1 MQGFR
6 DSRPHLINITMDDDT
21 QPVYCLGF
29 GIPFSELTN
38 KEKETAFTSM
48 VYLAGKYE
56 TEISRLRDELERAK
70 PHRVRVYVRKIAK
83 KRK

>member
-1 MQGFR
+1 MGNKC
-6 DSRPHLINITMDDDT
+6 SGPHLINITMSDDT

-38 KEKETAFTSM
+38 EEKETAFTSM

-56 TEISRLRDELERAK
+56 KEISCLRDELEMAK
-70 PHRVRVYVRKIAK
+70 PHRIRVYVRKIAK